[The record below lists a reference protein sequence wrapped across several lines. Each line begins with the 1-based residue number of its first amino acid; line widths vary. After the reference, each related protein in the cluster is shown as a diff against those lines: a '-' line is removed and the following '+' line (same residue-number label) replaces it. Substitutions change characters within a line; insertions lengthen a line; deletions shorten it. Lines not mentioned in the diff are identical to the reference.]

1 MSNET
6 DRLINEFQTISENAK
21 KTFGGLS
28 NEQINW
34 RPRVDAWGVG
44 QCFDHLIKSNQ
55 EFEPQ
60 FQEMTNGNRKQTFWQ
75 NYSPLTG
82 FFGKF
87 LLNSLKNDARKFKAP
102 SKAIV
107 PPSDIPADIIEQF
120 AAHQNYVCE
129 TLKSLDKLE
138 WNKTIVTSPFL
149 RLMTYRLDIAFDIAV
164 EHEKR
169 HFRQAE
175 RVLKAD
181 GFPL

>member
-1 MSNET
+1 MSNNA
-6 DRLINEFQTISENAK
+6 DRLINEYQTISENAK
-21 KTFGGLS
+21 KIFGGLS

-34 RPRVDAWGVG
+34 RPRADAWGVG

-60 FQEMTNGNRKQTFWQ
+60 FQEMETGNRKQTFWQ
-75 NYSPLTG
+75 SYSPLSG
-82 FFGKF
+82 FFGNF
-87 LLNSLKNDARKFKAP
+87 LLNSLKNDSRKFKAP

-120 AAHQNYVCE
+120 AAHQNDICE
-129 TLKSLDKLE
+129 KIKLLDRLD
-138 WNKTIVTSPFL
+138 WSKTIVTSPFF
-149 RLMTYRLDIAFDIAV
+149 RLMTYRLDITFDISI

-175 RVLKAD
+175 RVLQTE
-181 GFPL
+181 GFPK

>member
-6 DRLINEFQTISENAK
+6 ERLINEFQTISENAK
-21 KTFGGLS
+21 KIFGELS

-34 RPRVDAWGVG
+34 RPRADAWGIG

-60 FQEMTNGNRKQTFWQ
+60 FQEMTDGNRKQTFWQ

-82 FFGKF
+82 FFGNF
-87 LLNSLKNDARKFKAP
+87 LLNTLKNDAKKFKAP

-120 AAHQNYVCE
+120 AAHQDYVCE
-129 TLKSLDKLE
+129 TLKSLDHLD

-175 RVLKAD
+175 RVIQQEN
-181 GFPL
+181 FPK